1 MIETERKEGLSR
13 MVAGYAWPWISK
25 KDKSLKDISIEGI
38 SRMWNSRTENW
49 VHCDTVLE
57 EVGCIHSIQG
67 YDLNYAFVILG
78 NDIKYDVENSKIVVD
93 KSSYF
98 DRNGKAT
105 ATQEELTEYIKNIYY
120 VLMTRGI
127 KGTYLYVCNPELK
140 TYLGQFIDV
149 IGE

>member
-1 MIETERKEGLSR
+1 

-25 KDKSLKDISIEGI
+25 KDKSLKDINIEGI
-38 SRMWNSRTENW
+38 SQMWNNRTENW
-49 VHCDTVLE
+49 VHCDTALK

-78 NDIKYDVENSKIVVD
+78 NDMKYDVENSSIIMD

-105 ATQEELTEYIKNIYY
+105 ATDVELIQYIKNIYY

-127 KGTYLYVCNPELK
+127 KGTYLYICNPELK
-140 TYLGQFIDV
+140 NHLSKFIDV
-149 IGE
+149 IK